1 MRMEK
6 RKSINVNGMELHN
19 ERKTENHSNQEIDLE
34 KKYLNYDLVQCDN
47 YKKNINEEIK
57 KRYTGKKAIRKDAV
71 LCTEFLFTSNKDFF
85 ETIGEEREKLYFEK
99 SLEFLETKFG
109 KENIISAK
117 VHKDESTPH
126 LHAVIVPLHSDGS
139 LSMKKFINGK
149 KDIKNL
155 QDEYYEHI
163 SKDYPELFRG
173 KSSEET
179 KIKNL
184 SVLEFKEKTKFI
196 DKKIDNLKLNIA
208 SKQQYKECLETI
220 KIIESNA
227 KKKLFSK
234 KITIEEDQFETI
246 VSFAKNYI
254 SEKNQINKLKEAKE
268 DLRSVIKYDNDLFD
282 NLCSELFSLKA
293 QLKNN
298 PNEILEKELVEEKQ
312 INQANKEYI
321 DILEKNIL
329 KIAPEILDKSQSKF
343 LENKSIQE
351 KHEFITSK
359 ENSNTLSLE
368 LVSEIKLKRK
378 KQRSLGMER

>member
-47 YKKNINEEIK
+47 YKKKINEEIK

-85 ETIGEEREKLYFEK
+85 ETIGEEQEKLYFEK

-254 SEKNQINKLKEAKE
+254 SEKNKINKLKEAKE

-368 LVSEIKLKRK
+368 LVSEVKLKRK